1 MNDITFEDSGMEEFQ
16 DMLGS
21 YLSKVD
27 EKSALDAIEEGAK
40 EFVNDL
46 LRLPKPRRKVT
57 APGYTHLVDSFS
69 YKRDK
74 TGIDVRWGKYY
85 GPMLEHGTKKMSA
98 KAHLKPLFEQYQRII
113 KDHGAVLLFGMG
125 KFGASLIMNAPKKM
139 PYRYEWIWQKTMP
152 VGF

>member
-46 LRLPKPRRKVT
+46 LRPCRSQEERSQLQDIHIWL
-57 APGYTHLVDSFS
+57 THLAISVI
-69 YKRDK
+69 RQ
-74 TGIDVRWGKYY
+74 
-85 GPMLEHGTKKMSA
+85 E
-98 KAHLKPLFEQYQRII
+98 
-113 KDHGAVLLFGMG
+113 
-125 KFGASLIMNAPKKM
+125 
-139 PYRYEWIWQKTMP
+139 
-152 VGF
+152 

>member
-46 LRLPKPRRKVT
+46 LRLPKPR
-57 APGYTHLVDSFS
+57 
-69 YKRDK
+69 
-74 TGIDVRWGKYY
+74 
-85 GPMLEHGTKKMSA
+85 
-98 KAHLKPLFEQYQRII
+98 
-113 KDHGAVLLFGMG
+113 
-125 KFGASLIMNAPKKM
+125 
-139 PYRYEWIWQKTMP
+139 
-152 VGF
+152 

>member
-46 LRLPKPRRKVT
+46 LRLQSQEERSQLRDIHIWL
-57 APGYTHLVDSFS
+57 THLVISVI
-69 YKRDK
+69 RQ
-74 TGIDVRWGKYY
+74 
-85 GPMLEHGTKKMSA
+85 E
-98 KAHLKPLFEQYQRII
+98 
-113 KDHGAVLLFGMG
+113 
-125 KFGASLIMNAPKKM
+125 
-139 PYRYEWIWQKTMP
+139 
-152 VGF
+152 

>member
-74 TGIDVRWGKYY
+74 TGID
-85 GPMLEHGTKKMSA
+85 
-98 KAHLKPLFEQYQRII
+98 
-113 KDHGAVLLFGMG
+113 
-125 KFGASLIMNAPKKM
+125 GASITDRCLSTARKK
-139 PYRYEWIWQKTMP
+139 
-152 VGF
+152 

>member
-21 YLSKVD
+21 YLSNVD

-74 TGIDVRWGKYY
+74 TGIDVGWGKYY

-98 KAHLKPLFEQYQRII
+98 KAHLKPLFEQNKERYY
-113 KDHGAVLLFGMG
+113 
-125 KFGASLIMNAPKKM
+125 KKM
-139 PYRYEWIWQKTMP
+139 IAALDL
-152 VGF
+152 

>member
-74 TGIDVRWGKYY
+74 TGIDVGWGKYY
-85 GPMLEHGTKKMSA
+85 GPMLEQGTKKMSA
-98 KAHLKPLFEQYQRII
+98 KAHLKPLFFLSFGSTFPNILLPNLSSVTLVLLVYQRII
-113 KDHGAVLLFGMG
+113 ADAPK
-125 KFGASLIMNAPKKM
+125 LIMP
-139 PYRYEWIWQKTMP
+139 
-152 VGF
+152 